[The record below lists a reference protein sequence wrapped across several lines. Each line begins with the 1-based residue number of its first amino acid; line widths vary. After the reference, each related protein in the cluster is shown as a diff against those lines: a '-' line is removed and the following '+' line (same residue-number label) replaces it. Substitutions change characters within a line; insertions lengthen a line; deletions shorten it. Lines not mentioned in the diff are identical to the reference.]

1 MFGKT
6 SNRAVYGTRKGEVQ
20 VIDGF
25 EFPVEVIWTD
35 RKRSAS
41 IYLDGESIK
50 VRVPKG
56 LSDSRV
62 RDLIVK
68 KSPWIK
74 RKLKEAELTAPT
86 KPKEFVSGETFSYL
100 GKNYRLKVLSGDT
113 PSLKLRGGYLEAK
126 ISISG
131 SSETQEEEVKSLL
144 MDWYRRHAQQR
155 LEEKTDRYAKALQVE
170 PNSVSV
176 KDYKSRW
183 GSCSTKGDISYNW
196 RIVIAPHRI
205 VDYVVVHE
213 LCHLLEH
220 NHSAIYWRHVERV
233 ISDFQKC
240 REWLKQNSER
250 LRI

>member
-1 MFGKT
+1 M
-6 SNRAVYGTRKGEVQ
+6 
-20 VIDGF
+20 IDEF
-25 EFPVEVIWTD
+25 EFPVEVIRTD

-41 IYLDGESIK
+41 IYLDGKSIK

-56 LSDSRV
+56 LSDSLV
-62 RDLIVK
+62 RDLIAR

-74 RKLKEAELTAPT
+74 RKLREVELAAPP

-113 PSLKLRGGYLEAK
+113 PSLKLRGGYLEAN
-126 ISISG
+126 ILG
-131 SSETQEEEVKSLL
+131 SSETQEDQVRSLL
-144 MDWYRRHAQQR
+144 LDWYRRHAQER
-155 LEEKTDRYAKALQVE
+155 LEEKTRRYAQVLKVE

-183 GSCSTKGDISYNW
+183 GSCSTKGDVCYNW

-220 NHSAIYWRHVERV
+220 NHSAIYWRHVER
-233 ISDFQKC
+233 IIPDFQEC
-240 REWLKQNSER
+240 RKWLKQNSER

>member
-1 MFGKT
+1 M
-6 SNRAVYGTRKGEVQ
+6 
-20 VIDGF
+20 IDGF
-25 EFPVEVIWTD
+25 EFPVEVIRTD

-41 IYLDGESIK
+41 IYLDGERIK
-50 VRVPKG
+50 VRVPKS

-62 RDLIVK
+62 RELIEK

-74 RKLKEAELTAPT
+74 RKLKEAVLAAPP

-100 GKNYRLKVLSGDT
+100 GRNYRLKVLFGDT
-113 PSLKLRGGYLEAK
+113 PSLKLKGGYLEAN
-126 ISISG
+126 ISG
-131 SSETQEEEVKSLL
+131 PYETQEEEIRSLL
-144 MDWYRRHAQQR
+144 VDWYWRHAQQR
-155 LEEKTDRYAKALQVE
+155 LEEKTHRYAKVLQVE
-170 PNSVSV
+170 PCSVSV

-183 GSCSTKGDISYNW
+183 GSCSVKGDVCYNW

-220 NHSAIYWRHVERV
+220 NHSAIYWRHVERT
-233 ISDFQKC
+233 IPDFQKC
-240 REWLKQNSER
+240 RKWLKQNSER

>member
-1 MFGKT
+1 M
-6 SNRAVYGTRKGEVQ
+6 
-20 VIDGF
+20 IDGF
-25 EFPVEVIWTD
+25 KFPVEVIRTD

-41 IYLDGESIK
+41 IYLDGKSIK

-56 LSDSRV
+56 LSDSLV
-62 RDLIVK
+62 RDLIAR

-74 RKLKEAELTAPT
+74 RKLKEAELTAPP

-100 GKNYRLKVLSGDT
+100 GKNYRLKVLSADI
-113 PSLKLRGGYLEAK
+113 PSLKLRGGYLEVNT
-126 ISISG
+126 SS
-131 SSETQEEEVKSLL
+131 SSETQKEQVRSLL
-144 MDWYRRHAQQR
+144 LDWYREHAQKR
-155 LEEKTDRYAKALQVE
+155 LEEKTHRYAQVLKVE

-183 GSCSTKGDISYNW
+183 GSCSIKGDVCYNW

-220 NHSAIYWRHVERV
+220 NHSAIYWRHVER
-233 ISDFQKC
+233 IIPDFQKC
-240 REWLKQNSER
+240 REWLKRNSER
-250 LRI
+250 LQI